1 MLLLFR
7 KTKEVWFNTTR
18 KKGEI
23 TIKVPLKEIQKE
35 SVYDKVKAHLKA
47 NPGYGY
53 TISGL
58 LVEIYEY
65 KPQELDAPFRDW
77 PKGAPS
83 QYTRVRHAL
92 LKMVEEGLVSST
104 KYRKGFLYSWKEW

>member
-1 MLLLFR
+1 M
-7 KTKEVWFNTTR
+7 TR

-23 TIKVPLKEIQKE
+23 TIKVALKDIQKE
-35 SVYDKVKAHLKA
+35 SVYDKVKAHLEA
-47 NPGYGY
+47 NPTYGY

-58 LVEIYEY
+58 LVEIYKY

-83 QYTRVRHAL
+83 QYTRIRLAL
-92 LKMVEEGLVSST
+92 EKMQKDKIVNST
-104 KYRKGFLYSWKEW
+104 KQGRKFLYWWKSSQ